1 MVSCCVLTSGLATT
15 RGEILDPNDIRS
27 NLNYLTKLRS
37 RGPRVW
43 RRPLRPGSRI
53 IVLSP
58 DHNKTSALPGHLPGG
73 TLRGG
78 PFVLKS
84 SQLIEENVFKIQE
97 KWVEIL
103 ILEG

>member
-1 MVSCCVLTSGLATT
+1 MAAAIEAGL
-15 RGEILDPNDIRS
+15 
-27 NLNYLTKLRS
+27 
-37 RGPRVW
+37 
-43 RRPLRPGSRI
+43 RI